1 MKVKR
6 TASNVKQQPSTPG
19 RKPSSPCKDTTS
31 SSTPSHHAKIKFE
44 PSHPILFSQNSNSCS
59 NDTNLSAASS
69 STLVGGTVHGQ
80 QTLIH
85 QKENKVRSLLK
96 ELQTL
101 VKKCHQEKLKNEP
114 NLTSITKTHERLR
127 KEDKST
133 Q

>member
-6 TASNVKQQPSTPG
+6 APSNAKQQPTTPG
-19 RKPSSPCKDTTS
+19 RSKPSTPKKD
-31 SSTPSHHAKIKFE
+31 PHARIKFE

-69 STLVGGTVHGQ
+69 SALVGSTVQNQ
-80 QTLIH
+80 QQLIH

-114 NLTSITKTHERLR
+114 NVSTIIKTHDRLR
-127 KEDKST
+127 KEDKSKFIVHIHP
-133 Q
+133 